1 MGIQKVF
8 VVVVATAVF
17 AISGCIPKKNT
28 VTSTPVVSAPV
39 WGDDSYANA
48 IKAWKLDDHQN
59 AARFF
64 QSAYGDD
71 DARAEAMLGVLYV
84 KGAGVFRSAEVAR
97 GYAIAA
103 DQQPTFDAFKFY
115 HAQWQTAQDADLAYL
130 IAWVLANRFSGQA
143 KQDYKEWIIR
153 AAEAGH
159 AEARW
164 EVTTYLN

>member
-1 MGIQKVF
+1 MGIQNVL
-8 VVVVATAVF
+8 VVAVATAVV
-17 AISGCIPKKNT
+17 AISGCMQKTTKT
-28 VTSTPVVSAPV
+28 ASAPVISQPV

-48 IKAWKLDDHQN
+48 VKAWRLNDHQN

-64 QSAYGDD
+64 QSAYSDD
-71 DARAEAMLGVLYV
+71 DPRAEAMLGVLYV
-84 KGAGVFRSAEVAR
+84 KGAGVFRSPEVAR

-103 DQQPTFDAFKFY
+103 DQRPTFDAFKFY
-115 HAQWQTAQDADLAYL
+115 NGKWQVQQDPDLAYL

-143 KQDYKEWIIR
+143 KEDYKEWIIR

>member
-1 MGIQKVF
+1 MGIQKAFIVAIS
-8 VVVVATAVF
+8 VVAV
-17 AISGCIPKKNT
+17 SGCIQKTTQTTNAA
-28 VTSTPVVSAPV
+28 VISQPV

-48 IKAWKLDDHQN
+48 VKAWQLNDYEN

-64 QSAYGDD
+64 QSAYSDD
-71 DARAEAMLGVLYV
+71 DPRAEAMLGVLYV
-84 KGAGVFRSAEVAR
+84 KGAGVFRSPEVAR

-103 DQQPTFDAFKFY
+103 DQRPTFDAFKFY
-115 HAQWQTAQDADLAYL
+115 DAKWQTLQDADLAYL

-143 KQDYKEWIIR
+143 KQDYKKWIIR

-164 EVTTYLN
+164 EVATYLN